1 MWSDLTLDGSLKE
14 CFAGLARC
22 YAVVVA
28 WRHIPTHQTQP
39 LGQRAQ
45 RVLAAARSI
54 SSGAL
59 FRPIATFVFEVAAQG
74 WRVQWRGVSFNAV
87 SSGSPAL
94 RGIRRGPTG
103 AGSTSPASFGAA
115 GFCLYVDIW
124 PTLPGRHDSWG
135 GGETQQRN
143 VRVNRTTFNG
153 KKGKGFYNYL
163 FRSIRKR
170 LWCQSCSIVGSSSF
184 LPQTIVKW
192 FRFAETL
199 KPCCEYQSCKACSV
213 KRHVAFI
220 ALCAVAFLYC
230 KNKAMIQENMAFLW
244 LSYSLKPFGI
254 FLQCWVCHE

>member
-1 MWSDLTLDGSLKE
+1 M
-14 CFAGLARC
+14 
-22 YAVVVA
+22 
-28 WRHIPTHQTQP
+28 
-39 LGQRAQ
+39 
-45 RVLAAARSI
+45 
-54 SSGAL
+54 
-59 FRPIATFVFEVAAQG
+59 IA
-74 WRVQWRGVSFNAV
+74 
-87 SSGSPAL
+87 
-94 RGIRRGPTG
+94 
-103 AGSTSPASFGAA
+103 
-115 GFCLYVDIW
+115 
-124 PTLPGRHDSWG
+124 G

-184 LPQTIVKW
+184 VPQTIIKW

-230 KNKAMIQENMAFLW
+230 KNKAMIQENMAEVFFCGWVIPWNRLAFFFSVGCAMSNKVWILGLIVWQNSPWKCLKYICVVCGCSDLW
-244 LSYSLKPFGI
+244 PQKSMIQRIRQTSSECNTFTPSLISLSLSRCGLFYLFI
-254 FLQCWVCHE
+254 F